1 MITTENKKSA
11 SMPTGD
17 KLSDALRQIATGWL
31 SKIELAKEAKS
42 HFNEV
47 GEQCSAFF
55 QGATSFMWEPD
66 FRRKFLGTDVSPNF
80 NVTLNKAFE
89 LVSIYGPTLY
99 WQNPERRLIPK
110 KHLPVIPDLYGVNQ
124 NLQQMLQSSLQELQQ
139 QQQQHQQQFQQ
150 AQQAAQQAMAPI
162 EQQMQ
167 QAMQSAGGQP
177 SPQAQ
182 QQVQQQLMQQNPQAM
197 QAQQQVQQ
205 LQMQG
210 QQINMQIQQIQ
221 AQLQEQK
228 TAQEKYQSAA
238 QEQALLNNKRALR
251 AGVMEHWLNY
261 TPSEQPGGG
270 LETAAM
276 RAITESL
283 VKGRGCLMPEAY
295 TMPGGKTKLTGCSYL
310 SVDNLFLDPDA
321 TGLGPNECWWM
332 AVKRVHPIWYAER
345 KFGLEGKLH
354 SAATYER
361 RSTFGE
367 RMSQDLG
374 NNDRAMGKTHD
385 TITYYEV
392 WSKAGAGHRLA
403 GLKSEYHD
411 AFEKVGDFVKVV
423 VAPGIDYPLNAPPK
437 KMKSAG
443 EDEIKKMLEWEYPF
457 WKDDRWP
464 VVCLDYWHRVPD
476 KDPQSSAWP
485 IAPLEPGLGELITLN
500 VIVSH
505 IVNRTWSSSRDFIAV
520 LQSAQKDV
528 EKWLKKGQDMTV
540 FPVKE
545 IYGDINKVVQWVQ
558 QPQMKADMWQVIT
571 MLTELFEK
579 RVGLSELLYG
589 MTAHQSRSAADAET
603 KRAQMNIRP
612 DHMAKQVEH
621 WMEQCARQEKMVARW
636 VISEE
641 DVKSVLGEVESQLW
655 SQLILESPI
664 EETVRE
670 VECHVAA
677 NSVRKPNKER
687 EATNMAQVMSVAM
700 PEFSKHADT
709 TSDTGPLNKLLD
721 KWGKSIDQ
729 DMDDFQIGPRTPPPP
744 GPEQL
749 EQMQA
754 QQQLQQQQ
762 FDLQMQLLQAKT
774 QGEQTKAQSQM
785 AVEQAKLQSMQIK
798 AQTDMAKAQTVQQQ
812 AAAKAQLDQTKIAL
826 AQLQAQIRRSE
837 AELLSATRAK
847 QHELEMQVRSQQGRI
862 NQAESMAKLARE
874 EEAVQHDMRLAQEKH
889 DAEMLQDAE
898 KHIFDIE
905 SDGNRHTHED
915 ILARAKAERE
925 EEIEYSKA
933 RNTRDVEWQ
942 SAGEKAKQQ
951 RAEITEKAIERRE
964 QQRIDRDIK
973 MRQAREQGENNQGGD
988 ENEI

>member
-1 MITTENKKSA
+1 MITSSEPGVGKPKS
-11 SMPTGD
+11 
-17 KLSDALRQIATGWL
+17 KLEDALRQITTGWL
-31 SKIELAKEAKS
+31 SKIELAKQAKS
-42 HFNEV
+42 HFDEV
-47 GEQCSAFF
+47 SEQCTAFF
-55 QGATSFMWEPD
+55 QASCSFMWEPD

-80 NVTLNKAFE
+80 HVTLNKAFE

-99 WQNPERRLIPK
+99 WQNPQRLLTAR
-110 KHLPVIPDLYGVNQ
+110 KHMDLVPELFGINPVVQ
-124 NLQQMLQSSLQELQQ
+124 KQVAQQLQQLQQ
-139 QQQQHQQQFQQ
+139 QMQQ
-150 AQQAAQQAMAPI
+150 AQQAAQQAMAP
-162 EQQMQ
+162 MQ
-167 QAMQSAGGQP
+167 QQLQ
-177 SPQAQ
+177 QAQ
-182 QQVQQQLMQQNPQAM
+182 QQGIPPEQAQQMLMQQNPQAM

-205 LQMQG
+205 LQQQMQQL
-210 QQINMQIQQIQ
+210 QQQQQQQQQ
-221 AQLQEQK
+221 AQMAFESAVQQQK
-228 TAQEKYQSAA
+228 TE
-238 QEQALLNNKRALR
+238 EQQRSIRASL
-251 AGVMEHWLNY
+251 MEHWLNY

-276 RAITESL
+276 KAITESL

-295 TMPGGKTKLTGCSYL
+295 KMPGSKTMLTGCSYI
-310 SVDNLFLDPDA
+310 SVDDLFLDPDA

-332 AVKRVHPIWYAER
+332 AVKRTQPVWYVER
-345 KFGLEGKLH
+345 KFGLEGRLH

-361 RSTFGE
+361 RSSFGE
-367 RMSQDLG
+367 RFSQDLG

-385 TITYYEV
+385 TITYYEI

-411 AFEKVGDFVKVV
+411 AFEKVGDYARIV
-423 VAPGIDYPLNAPPK
+423 VAPNIHYPLNAPPEK
-437 KMKSAG
+437 VSSASS
-443 EDEIKKMLEWEYPF
+443 EEINKMLEWEYPF

-476 KDPQSSAWP
+476 NDPQTSAWP

-500 VIVSH
+500 VLISH

-558 QPQMKADMWQVIT
+558 QPQMKADMWQVVT

-636 VISEE
+636 SIESKDVSVI
-641 DVKSVLGEVESQLW
+641 LGKQEAQLW
-655 SQLILESPI
+655 DQFIVNAPV

-670 VECHVAA
+670 VECHVTA

-687 EATNMAQVMSVAM
+687 EASNMAQVMSVAM

-709 TSDTGPLNKLLD
+709 TSDTGPLNKLLS

-744 GPEQL
+744 GPEQ
-749 EQMQA
+749 QQQQQAAQQA
-754 QQQLQQQQ
+754 QQKQ
-762 FDLQMQLLQAKT
+762 FEMQMQLLQAKT
-774 QGEQTKAQSQM
+774 QQEQLKTQAQAAQSQ
-785 AVEQAKLQSMQIK
+785 ANLQNLQIK
-798 AQTDMAKAQTVQQQ
+798 AQADLAKAQTAQQQ
-812 AAAKAQLDQTKIAL
+812 AAAKAELDAVKIQL
-826 AQLQAQIRRSE
+826 AQLQGEIRRQE
-837 AELLSATRAK
+837 AELLSKTRYEAH
-847 QHELEMQVRSQQGRI
+847 QLEMDIRRQQQEQ
-862 NQAESMAKLARE
+862 NDSEAESKENRDNRELAHDL
-874 EEAVQHDMRLAQEKH
+874 AVAQEKH
-889 DAEMLQDAE
+889 ESEMLQDAE
-898 KHIFDIE
+898 KHNLGMQLEAD
-905 SDGNRHTHED
+905 
-915 ILARAKAERE
+915 KAERQSLIDALSAGRQ
-925 EEIEYSKA
+925 EEIEMQKADTQSEIAIRQAEEKA
-933 RNTRDVEWQ
+933 RVQRFEAVQ
-942 SAGEKAKQQ
+942 KARQQQQQQ
-951 RAEITEKAIERRE
+951 RKLSDEK
-964 QQRIDRDIK
+964 QD
-973 MRQAREQGENNQGGD
+973 NSTNS
-988 ENEI
+988 

>member
-1 MITTENKKSA
+1 MITSTEKSKPF
-11 SMPTGD
+11 SKG
-17 KLSDALRQIATGWL
+17 KLEDALRQITTGWL
-31 SKIELAKEAKS
+31 SKIDLAKQSKS

-47 GEQCSAFF
+47 SEQCTAFF
-55 QGATSFMWEPD
+55 QAAVSFMWEPD

-80 NVTLNKAFE
+80 HVTLNKAFE

-99 WQNPERRLIPK
+99 WQNPERMLVPR
-110 KHLPVIPDLYGVNQ
+110 KHIPVIPDLYGVNPQ
-124 NLQQMLQSSLQELQQ
+124 LQQ
-139 QQQQHQQQFQQ
+139 QLNQQMQQLQQQSQQSQQ
-150 AQQAAQQAMAPI
+150 AVQQAMAQMQ
-162 EQQMQ
+162 QQMQ
-167 QAMQSAGGQP
+167 
-177 SPQAQ
+177 PQIQQLQ
-182 QQVQQQLMQQNPQAM
+182 QQGIPPEQIQQMLMQQNPQAQ
-197 QAQQQVQQ
+197 QAQQQA
-205 LQMQG
+205 
-210 QQINMQIQQIQ
+210 QQIQQQIQQIQ
-221 AQLQEQK
+221 QQLQQQQQ
-228 TAQEKYQSAA
+228 AQSSFQSA
-238 QEQALLNNKRALR
+238 QQQQQSRNNQRAVRSEL
-251 AGVMEHWLNY
+251 MQHWLNY

-270 LETAAM
+270 LETHAM

-295 TMPGGKTKLTGCSYL
+295 TMPGSKTKLTGCTYI
-310 SVDNLFLDPDA
+310 SVDDLFLDPDA

-332 AVKRVHPIWYAER
+332 AVRRTRPVWYVER
-345 KFGLEGKLH
+345 EFDLKGKLS

-361 RSTFGE
+361 RSSFGE
-367 RMSQDLG
+367 RFSQDLG

-385 TITYYEV
+385 TITYYEI

-411 AFEKVGDFVKVV
+411 AFEKVGDYVRIV
-423 VAPGIDYPLNAPPK
+423 VAPNIDYPLNAPPK
-437 KMKSAG
+437 KVGKSSS
-443 EDEIKKMLEWEYPF
+443 EEIKKLLEWEYPF

-558 QPQMKADMWQVIT
+558 QPQMKADMWQVVT

-579 RVGLSELLYG
+579 RVGLSELIYG

-603 KRAQMNIRP
+603 KRSQMNIRP

-636 VISEE
+636 SITAKDIET
-641 DVKSVLGEVESQLW
+641 VLGPTESQLW
-655 SQLILESPI
+655 QQFITNSPV

-670 VECHVAA
+670 IECTVTA

-687 EATNMAQVMSVAM
+687 ESANMAQVMSVAM

-729 DMDDFQIGPRTPPPP
+729 DMSDFQIGPRTPPPP
-744 GPEQL
+744 GPEQ
-749 EQMQA
+749 QQAAQA
-754 QQQLQQQQ
+754 QQANVQKQ
-762 FDLQMQLLQAKT
+762 FDLQMQLLQV
-774 QGEQTKAQSQM
+774 KAQSEQQKMQSQM
-785 AVEQAKLQSMQIK
+785 QVEQSKLQGLAIK
-798 AQTDMAKAQTVQQQ
+798 AQADMAKAQTAQQQ
-812 AAAKAQLDQTKIAL
+812 AAAKAQLDQAKIAL
-826 AQLQAQIRRSE
+826 TQLQGQIRRSE
-837 AELLSATRAK
+837 AELLARTRAE
-847 QHELEMQVRSQQGRI
+847 QHRLEMQIRDEQRRQNETEFSSKMQ
-862 NQAESMAKLARE
+862 RE
-874 EEAVQHDMRLAQEKH
+874 QVGLQHDMQLSREEH
-889 DAEMLQDAE
+889 DADMQQDAE
-898 KHIFDIE
+898 KHILDIE
-905 SDGNRHTHED
+905 TSSNKYQLESSA
-915 ILARAKAERE
+915 ILEKAERE
-925 EEIEYSKA
+925 NQLDIAHA
-933 RNTRDVEWQ
+933 RNTVGIEQ
-942 SAGEKAKQQ
+942 EQASEKARLQ
-951 RAEITEKAIERRE
+951 RQEIARK
-964 QQRIDRDIK
+964 
-973 MRQAREQGENNQGGD
+973 AREQRLKENMQAGRETQGGG
-988 ENEI
+988 NA